1 MLPEFLQAKTIYLI
15 VHVFG
20 AILGAGGAFVG
31 DTMFFSSIKDGHINK
46 DELRFLKLGGKMV
59 WFGLF
64 ILVVSGI
71 FLVLTDPQHYL
82 SSSKFLAK
90 VTIVCVIILNGLI
103 FHLIHFPHIR
113 GHVGLKFNESP
124 TFVKR
129 APYLLISGAISV
141 VSWISTVILG
151 MLRGVPYSYTDI
163 MSLYLFIILIA
174 VAGALFLKNTLFNL
188 K

>member
-1 MLPEFLQAKTIYLI
+1 MLPEFLQLKTIYLI
-15 VHVFG
+15 AHIFG
-20 AILGAGGAFVG
+20 AILGAGGAFIG
-31 DTMFFSSIKDGHINK
+31 DTMFLSSIKDGHINK
-46 DELRFLKLGGKMV
+46 DELRFMKLGGRMV

-71 FLVLTDPQHYL
+71 FLVMTNPGHYL

-90 VTIVCVIILNGLI
+90 VTIVIVIIINGLI

-113 GHVGLKFNESP
+113 GHIGLKFNESP
-124 TFVKR
+124 TFIKR
-129 APYLLISGAISV
+129 VPYLLVSGGVSV

-163 MSLYLFIILIA
+163 MSLYIFVVLISIT
-174 VAGALFLKNTLFNL
+174 GALFLKNSLFRL